1 MKLLSATLP
10 IAALAL
16 MTGVGADAQTTNR
29 TKVTHD
35 TSVHDGVATRTTKV
49 VHIHKH
55 KTHRAKR
62 ILGVKVG
69 HKTVTHKTV
78 RETTHSSNGD
88 VSTTVKH
95 TR

>member
-1 MKLLSATLP
+1 MKLAFATLP
-10 IAALAL
+10 FVALAL
-16 MTGVGADAQTTNR
+16 MTGTGAAAQVTNQ

-49 VHIHKH
+49 VSVHKR

-78 RETTHSSNGD
+78 RETTHSSNRD
-88 VSTTVKH
+88 VSTTVKRTH
-95 TR
+95 